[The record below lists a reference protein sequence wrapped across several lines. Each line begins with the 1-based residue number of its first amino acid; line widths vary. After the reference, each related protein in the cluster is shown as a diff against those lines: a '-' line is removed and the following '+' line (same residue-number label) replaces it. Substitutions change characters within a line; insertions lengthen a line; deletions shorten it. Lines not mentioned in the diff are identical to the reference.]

1 MLISS
6 IAARIDSII
15 LSITVEPEITTIV
28 KMIALN
34 TMQTIATGLEMRLKT
49 VNGLRSAFSG
59 FAKIANETIE
69 RIKETMLKYD
79 AARKFNPIIAK
90 INAVNEFLFP

>member
-1 MLISS
+1 
-6 IAARIDSII
+6 
-15 LSITVEPEITTIV
+15 
-28 KMIALN
+28 MIALN
-34 TMQTIATGLEMRLKT
+34 TMQTIASGLEMRLKT

-69 RIKETMLKYD
+69 RIKETILKYD

-90 INAVNEFLFP
+90 INAVNEFLFKSKVSLKANPIFLGMPLVSF

>member
-1 MLISS
+1 MPEEIKGKKVIGKLEIPS
-6 IAARIDSII
+6 INLETYII
-15 LSITVEPEITTIV
+15 GKTT
-28 KMIALN
+28 K
-34 TMQTIATGLEMRLKT
+34 ATGLEMRLKT